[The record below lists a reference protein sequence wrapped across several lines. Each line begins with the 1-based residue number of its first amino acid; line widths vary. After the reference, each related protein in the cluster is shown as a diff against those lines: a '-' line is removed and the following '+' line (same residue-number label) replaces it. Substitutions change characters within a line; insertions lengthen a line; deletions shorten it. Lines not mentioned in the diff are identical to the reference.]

1 MLIQWKCKKT
11 LFLYFIVLLWLIP
24 LQIALAISFGNLP
37 DNKTAIYVAD
47 LQTGQII
54 HQHRA
59 DIAINPASTMKLV
72 TTFVTLQQL
81 GPQYQWQTEWRS
93 NAPIKNGVLQGNLYW
108 YGSGNPIFDQRDL
121 QLMLAQL
128 QAKGIR
134 QINGQLVLDRSIWSN
149 IGSADNFA
157 ADHNEVFV
165 TPPDPHM
172 VSYRVWWLTITRDQ
186 QGRPFVTVDTPLP
199 NITIQQHLSWQNHD
213 TACPSVGKYVH
224 AFFNGHTLNI
234 QGKVPF
240 SCLGK
245 TWFINTNK
253 LSAAEFA
260 TESFRTWWRQSN
272 SDIKYSIGTLPQNTS
287 VIASHQSKPLAEII
301 TAMNKYSNNT
311 IARTLFLSLGEKQ
324 KGDTVENA
332 KTIVLQTLRQAH
344 INTSKMQLENGSGL
358 SRKER
363 VTARLLGQL
372 LQVAYNKPFAQE
384 FINSLPIGGVDG
396 TLRHRFKNTH
406 GQWHLKTGTLNNVN
420 ALAGY
425 WIPKSSTQHPLVI
438 VAIVNAFGNH
448 AADLDILAR
457 SLIASSKY

>member
-59 DIAINPASTMKLV
+59 DMAVNPASTMKLV

-121 QLMLAQL
+121 QVMLAQL

-172 VSYRVWWLTITRDQ
+172 VSYRVWWLTITRNQ

-260 TESFRTWWRQSN
+260 T
-272 SDIKYSIGTLPQNTS
+272 
-287 VIASHQSKPLAEII
+287 
-301 TAMNKYSNNT
+301 
-311 IARTLFLSLGEKQ
+311 
-324 KGDTVENA
+324 
-332 KTIVLQTLRQAH
+332 
-344 INTSKMQLENGSGL
+344 
-358 SRKER
+358 
-363 VTARLLGQL
+363 
-372 LQVAYNKPFAQE
+372 
-384 FINSLPIGGVDG
+384 
-396 TLRHRFKNTH
+396 
-406 GQWHLKTGTLNNVN
+406 
-420 ALAGY
+420 
-425 WIPKSSTQHPLVI
+425 
-438 VAIVNAFGNH
+438 
-448 AADLDILAR
+448 
-457 SLIASSKY
+457 